1 MLSKNRFAH
10 NIFKKLK
17 FSTCTCFHQGIK
29 YANCNYEG
37 EIIKTYPS
45 IASEAVC
52 QQACKIASDC
62 KYYLF
67 EAERRVCKLLEDDK
81 RKCDLV
87 INTKETDFTKCKI
100 PGGWELN
107 CGVNLMS

>member
-10 NIFKKLK
+10 NISKELK
-17 FSTCTCFHQGIK
+17 FTTSIFFHQGIK

-45 IASEAVC
+45 ITSEAVC
-52 QQACKIASDC
+52 QQACSLASDC

-67 EAERRVCKLLEDDK
+67 EVEQKVCKLLENDK

-87 INTKETDFTKCKI
+87 INNKETDFTKCKI
-100 PGGWELN
+100 P
-107 CGVNLMS
+107 

>member
-45 IASEAVC
+45 ITSEAVC
-52 QQACKIASDC
+52 QQACSLASDC

-67 EAERRVCKLLEDDK
+67 EVEQKVCKLLENDK

-87 INTKETDFTKCKI
+87 INTKETDITKCKI
-100 PGGWELN
+100 P
-107 CGVNLMS
+107 